1 MAHVLY
7 VPAHNKVQPVAADLS
22 KTKSTSHMMLNALF
36 ENFFTDESIKLRALD
51 ELRRTRRGNDYLY
64 ADADLTETSSDNES
78 VIVTGLDAAGIHAA
92 IEAFVVDEQQGEARE
107 IRDLSGVYVIR
118 TKTMRFPNGLSYWI
132 DDSEQGGL
140 RVSLY
145 AWSVYG
151 RRDFGVNQA
160 YLKALA
166 ARLTQPIH

>member
-1 MAHVLY
+1 
-7 VPAHNKVQPVAADLS
+7 
-22 KTKSTSHMMLNALF
+22 MMLTALL
-36 ENFFTDESIKLRALD
+36 EGFFSDQSIKLRALD
-51 ELRRTRRGNDYLY
+51 DLRRARGGNDYLY
-64 ADADLTETSSDNES
+64 ADADLADLGAEGES
-78 VIVTGLDAAGIHAA
+78 VVVTGLDSEGIHAA
-92 IEAFVVDEQQGEARE
+92 IEAFVVSEHKGQARE

-132 DDSEQGGL
+132 DDSDTSSL

-166 ARLTQPIH
+166 ARLTQPVH